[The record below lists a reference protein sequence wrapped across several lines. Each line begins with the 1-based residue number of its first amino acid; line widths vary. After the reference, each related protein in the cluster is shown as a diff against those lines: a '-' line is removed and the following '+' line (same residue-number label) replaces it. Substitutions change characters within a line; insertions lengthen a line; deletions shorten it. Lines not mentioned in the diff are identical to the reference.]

1 MAKNKYNPNIHSR
14 RSIRLKDYDY
24 AQAGLYFIT
33 ICTKN
38 RDCLFGRISSG
49 EMKLNDAGENAYAC
63 WLEIPKHFSN
73 TILHEFVIMPNH
85 VHGIVEILGTNQN
98 SAVDGAKNVSAV
110 DGAKN
115 VSADDGA
122 KNVSADDGAKN
133 VSAVDG
139 AKNVSAVDGAK
150 NVSADDG
157 AKNVSPLRSPSKTIG
172 SVVRGYKI
180 GVTKWFLKN
189 MGDEYPV
196 GQSIWQRNYY
206 DIIIRDQNAYQR
218 ISEYIQNNPAKWNE
232 D

>member
-115 VSADDGA
+115 VSA
-122 KNVSADDGAKN
+122 
-133 VSAVDG
+133 
-139 AKNVSAVDGAK
+139 VDGAK